1 MDYAAARAA
10 LDELPRFEVKP
21 GLERIGRLLA
31 ALGDPECTY
40 PAIHVAGTNGK
51 GSVVAMLEAVLRA
64 SGRQV
69 GRFTSPQIVDF
80 RDRIAVDGR
89 WLSEREW
96 GEGVERLAP
105 TLSEMADPPAQFEAI
120 TALALDAF
128 VRARVDL
135 AVVEVGLG
143 GRFDATNLVR
153 PILSILTNVALDHTA
168 ILGDSIERIA
178 WEKTGIAKEGV
189 PLLLGPVPEN
199 ALRVAERSCAE
210 AGAELVCVDGPGIA
224 PVSEGDGF
232 VRYRVDGDDLPGTID
247 LPLLGGYQA
256 ENLRT
261 ALAAIHRLRK
271 GGLEI
276 PTSAIE
282 EGLRTV
288 SWPGR
293 FEIVGRAPTVILEGA
308 HNVAGARALAADV
321 ERRVPERARRSLVF
335 GALADKDVAGMLRVL
350 GPCFERVILTESESL
365 RALPVDRLGDI
376 ADGLRIPHAC
386 YHSVEGALASG
397 LDGARADDVWVV
409 AGSLTVVGAAR
420 RFLEDEG

>member
-31 ALGDPECTY
+31 ALGDPERTY

-51 GSVVAMLEAVLRA
+51 GSVVAMLDSVLRA

-128 VRARVDL
+128 ARHAVVV

-153 PILSILTNVALDHTA
+153 PILTILTNVDLDHTA
-168 ILGDSIERIA
+168 LLGDSVDAIA
-178 WEKTGIAKEGV
+178 REKVGIAKAGV
-189 PLLLGPVPEN
+189 PLLVGRLAEGPVAIARRECN
-199 ALRVAERSCAE
+199 AV
-210 AGAELVCVDGPGIA
+210 GADFATCDGVDLVRMA
-224 PVSEGDGF
+224 EGDGAC
-232 VRYRVDGDDLPGTID
+232 RYRVDGDGLPETVDLS
-247 LPLLGGYQA
+247 LLGGYQA
-256 ENLRT
+256 DNLRI
-261 ALAAIHRLRK
+261 ALRAIQLLRER
-271 GGLEI
+271 GVDL
-276 PTSAIE
+276 PPSAVE

-293 FEIVGRAPTVILEGA
+293 FEIVRTAPTVILEGA
-308 HNVAGARALAADV
+308 HNVAGAIALAADA
-321 ERRVPERARRSLVF
+321 ERRLPEPGRCVLVF
-335 GALADKDVAGMLRVL
+335 AALADKDVPGMLRTL
-350 GPCFERVILTESESL
+350 APHFGRVILTASGSP
-365 RALPVDRLGDI
+365 RALPVDRLGRI
-376 ADGLRIPHAC
+376 AEAFGIPFTC
-386 YHSVEGALASG
+386 YDSVEGALADG
-397 LDGARADDVWVV
+397 LGEGAPEDVWVV
-409 AGSLTVVGAAR
+409 AGSLTVVAEAR
-420 RFLEDEG
+420 RWLKETG